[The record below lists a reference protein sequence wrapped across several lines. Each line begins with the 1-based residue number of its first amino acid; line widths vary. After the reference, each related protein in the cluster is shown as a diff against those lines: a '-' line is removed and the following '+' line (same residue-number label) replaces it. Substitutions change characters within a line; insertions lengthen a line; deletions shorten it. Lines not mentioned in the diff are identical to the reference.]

1 MRNHLNS
8 SIFLLI
14 YSYKS
19 MEIHWK
25 SPILL
30 LYPLVT
36 NNNYGKSPFILDL
49 PMKNSDF
56 PSKSPFSHG
65 FPIVFPVEK
74 RPFVAWGHRDGRGGV
89 RFGGRGTTG
98 QTGPG
103 VFVAAVRAIAWT
115 KDGKNHGDFLKSI
128 NSIWDIW
135 YIYIVYSANIRKSVD
150 KKCVNFWC

>member
-1 MRNHLNS
+1 
-8 SIFLLI
+8 
-14 YSYKS
+14 

-65 FPIVFPVEK
+65 FPTVFPVEK
-74 RPFVAWGHRDGRGGV
+74 RPFVA
-89 RFGGRGTTG
+89 
-98 QTGPG
+98 
-103 VFVAAVRAIAWT
+103 
-115 KDGKNHGDFLKSI
+115 
-128 NSIWDIW
+128 
-135 YIYIVYSANIRKSVD
+135 
-150 KKCVNFWC
+150 